1 MEMGISKTTT
11 STEVTDDNSNSSSTT
26 HTQTRNHISF
36 AAPYA
41 VGEKVLTNHS
51 DCLYEAKVVQYYN
64 LSLSLSLYS
73 FTPNS
78 KITLYSLVLETEIFV
93 LFIR

>member
-41 VGEKVLTNHS
+41 VGEKVLVYHS
-51 DCLYEAKVVQYYN
+51 DCLYEAKVGVQYYN
-64 LSLSLSLYS
+64 LFYYLLPLIPKLLY
-73 FTPNS
+73 
-78 KITLYSLVLETEIFV
+78 TL
-93 LFIR
+93 

>member
-1 MEMGISKTTT
+1 MGITKTTTKT
-11 STEVTDDNSNSSSTT
+11 STEVTDNNSNSSSTT

-64 LSLSLSLYS
+64 LSLSLSL
-73 FTPNS
+73 
-78 KITLYSLVLETEIFV
+78 SLFFYPKFQNY
-93 LFIR
+93 FILSSS